1 MRQAASGV
9 RPHVSDQPFRPDRA
23 YSTRGRLAGVISRSK
38 DVASTPP
45 QPVQAGAGRPLARS
59 SGTGLAAD
67 VPDVMGVRAILGS
80 SLDDR
85 GLPSQTIVATEAV
98 LAVGHVERVG
108 RELEA

>member
-1 MRQAASGV
+1 MPPTGRSEQIV
-9 RPHVSDQPFRPDRA
+9 R
-23 YSTRGRLAGVISRSK
+23 
-38 DVASTPP
+38 TPP

-59 SGTGLAAD
+59 SGTGLPAD

-98 LAVGHVERVG
+98 LAVEHVERVG
-108 RELEA
+108 SELEA